1 MYFARLFLWLD
12 NGWYEMKIHSVEEGL
27 NLAHSGKIREAAIYF
42 CQAVKEEPHNPEL
55 YQPLGELLVALEE
68 WDHAQACF
76 GQLISLAPECAEAY
90 NYMGIILKRKE
101 YLAEAEE
108 CYRKAI
114 ELKSD
119 YAEAFHNMANC
130 LLREEKYVEAEAAYV
145 KAVELQPDLLKAR
158 FSLGIYYLL
167 MGQREKGW
175 KLYDARLDW
184 KEEFRMD
191 IPIWQGESLAGRNML
206 LFYEQGFGD
215 MLHCLRYVPQIVEMA
230 KEVTV
235 WIQEPLERLL
245 KEMEPKY
252 RVCTSNRE
260 LDAAQFDFACSIFS
274 LPAKLSSLEATVPY
288 LWAAEE
294 NKETWRKKIAPA
306 VKRRLKVGVVWA
318 GNPEHSNDENR
329 SVSFNEFQ
337 QLFEV
342 PGVLWVN
349 LQVGEEQNRFQEMSD
364 AESLLDTAGKL
375 TDFAETAGVIANLDL
390 VIAVDTAVAH
400 LAGAMGKPT
409 WLLLPYHPEWR
420 WELKR
425 EDCFWYPSM
434 RLFRQTVRGD
444 WQEVLQRV
452 SRALA
457 EQVSSTEGRA

>member
-1 MYFARLFLWLD
+1 MSGY
-12 NGWYEMKIHSVEEGL
+12 GWCEMKTYTVEEGL
-27 NLAHSGKIREAAIYF
+27 NLAHGGKIREAAIYF
-42 CQAVKEEPHNPEL
+42 CQAVKEEPHNPEMYL
-55 YQPLGELLVALEE
+55 RLGELLVALEE

-76 GQLISLAPECAEAY
+76 GQLLALAPEHAEAY
-90 NYMGIILKRKE
+90 NYMGVILKRKE
-101 YLAEAEE
+101 YLAEAEA
-108 CYRKAI
+108 CYREAV
-114 ELKSD
+114 ELKPD
-119 YAEAFHNMANC
+119 YAEAFHNMGNC
-130 LLREEKYVEAEAAYV
+130 LLRQEKYAEAEAAYL

-175 KLYDARLDW
+175 KWYDARLDW
-184 KEEFRMD
+184 KDSFHMD
-191 IPIWQGESLAGRNML
+191 IPIWQGESLAGRRIL

-215 MLHCLRYVPQIVEMA
+215 MLHCFRYVPQIAAMA
-230 KEVTV
+230 KAVTV
-235 WIQEPLERLL
+235 WIQEPLARLL
-245 KEMEPKY
+245 KEMKPAYK
-252 RVCTSNRE
+252 VCTSNRQ

-274 LPAKLSSLEATVPY
+274 LPAKLPSLEAAVPY
-288 LWAAEE
+288 LWAAPKNREA
-294 NKETWRKKIAPA
+294 WYKKLASVA
-306 VKRRLKVGVVWA
+306 KGRLKVGVVWA

-329 SVSFNEFQ
+329 SSSFAEFRR
-337 QLFEV
+337 LFTI

-349 LQVGEEQNRFQEMSD
+349 LQVGEEQKRFKEISD
-364 AESLLDTAGKL
+364 AERVFDTAGEL

-409 WLLLPYHPEWR
+409 WLLVPYHPEWR

-425 EDCFWYPSM
+425 EDCFWYPTM
-434 RLFRQTVRGD
+434 RLFRQALRGD

-452 SRALA
+452 AVALA

>member
-1 MYFARLFLWLD
+1 MSGY
-12 NGWYEMKIHSVEEGL
+12 GWCEMKTYTVEEGL
-27 NLAHSGKIREAAIYF
+27 NLAHGGKIREAAIYF

-55 YQPLGELLVALEE
+55 YQRLGELLVALEE

-76 GQLISLAPECAEAY
+76 RQLLALAPEHAEAY
-90 NYMGIILKRKE
+90 NYMGVILKRKE
-101 YLAEAEE
+101 YLAEAEA
-108 CYRKAI
+108 CYREAV
-114 ELKSD
+114 ELKPD
-119 YAEAFHNMANC
+119 YAEAFHNMGNC
-130 LLREEKYVEAEAAYV
+130 LLRQEKYAEAEAAYL

-175 KLYDARLDW
+175 KWYDARLDW
-184 KEEFRMD
+184 KDSFHMD
-191 IPIWQGESLAGRNML
+191 IPIWQGESLAGRRIL

-215 MLHCLRYVPQIVEMA
+215 MLHCLRYVPKIVRQA
-230 KEVTV
+230 LEVTV
-235 WIQEPLERLL
+235 WIQEPLARLL
-245 KEMEPKY
+245 KEMKPAYK
-252 RVCTSNRE
+252 VCTSNRQ

-274 LPAKLSSLEATVPY
+274 LPAKLPSLEAAVPY
-288 LWAAEE
+288 LWAAPKNREA
-294 NKETWRKKIAPA
+294 WYKKLASVA
-306 VKRRLKVGVVWA
+306 KGRLKVGVVWA

-329 SVSFNEFQ
+329 SSSFAEFRR
-337 QLFEV
+337 LFAI

-349 LQVGEEQNRFQEMSD
+349 LQVGEEQKRFEEISD
-364 AESLLDTAGKL
+364 AERLFDTAGEL

-409 WLLLPYHPEWR
+409 WLLVPYHPEWR

-425 EDCFWYPSM
+425 EDCFWYPTM
-434 RLFRQTVRGD
+434 RLFRQTVQGD

-452 SRALA
+452 AVALT
-457 EQVSSTEGRA
+457 EQVSSTEGRT

>member
-1 MYFARLFLWLD
+1 MSGY
-12 NGWYEMKIHSVEEGL
+12 GWCEMKTYTVEEGL
-27 NLAHSGKIREAAIYF
+27 NLAHGGKIREAAIYF
-42 CQAVKEEPHNPEL
+42 CQAVKEEPYNPEMYL
-55 YQPLGELLVALEE
+55 RLGELLVALEE

-76 GQLISLAPECAEAY
+76 GQLIALAPECAEAY

-101 YLAEAEE
+101 YLAEAEA
-108 CYRKAI
+108 CYREAV
-114 ELKSD
+114 ELKPD
-119 YAEAFHNMANC
+119 YAEAFHNMGNC
-130 LLREEKYVEAEAAYV
+130 LLRQEKYAEAEAAYL
-145 KAVELQPDLLKAR
+145 KAVEVQPDLLKAR

-175 KLYDARLDW
+175 KWYDARLDW
-184 KEEFRMD
+184 KDSFHMD
-191 IPIWQGESLAGRNML
+191 IPIWQGESLAGRRIL

-215 MLHCLRYVPQIVEMA
+215 MLHCLRYVPQIVRQA
-230 KEVTV
+230 LEVTV
-235 WIQEPLERLL
+235 WIQEPLARLL
-245 KEMEPKY
+245 KEMKPAYK
-252 RVCTSNRE
+252 VCTSNRQ

-274 LPAKLSSLEATVPY
+274 LPAKLPSLEAAVPY
-288 LWAAEE
+288 LWAAPKNREA
-294 NKETWRKKIAPA
+294 WYKKLASVA
-306 VKRRLKVGVVWA
+306 KGRLKVGVVWA

-329 SVSFNEFQ
+329 SSSFAEFRR
-337 QLFEV
+337 LFTI

-349 LQVGEEQNRFQEMSD
+349 LQVGEEQKRFKEISD
-364 AESLLDTAGKL
+364 AERVFDTAGEL

-409 WLLLPYHPEWR
+409 WLLVPYHPEWR

-425 EDCFWYPSM
+425 EDCFWYPTM
-434 RLFRQTVRGD
+434 RLFRQTVRGN

-452 SRALA
+452 AVALA

>member
-1 MYFARLFLWLD
+1 
-12 NGWYEMKIHSVEEGL
+12 MKTYTVEEGL
-27 NLAHSGKIREAAIYF
+27 NLAHGGKIREAAIYF
-42 CQAVKEEPHNPEL
+42 CQAVKEEPHNPEMYL
-55 YQPLGELLVALEE
+55 RLGELLVALEE

-76 GQLISLAPECAEAY
+76 GQLLALAPEHAEAY
-90 NYMGIILKRKE
+90 NYMGVILKRKE
-101 YLAEAEE
+101 YLAEAEA
-108 CYRKAI
+108 CYREAV
-114 ELKSD
+114 ELKPD
-119 YAEAFHNMANC
+119 YAEAFHNMGNC
-130 LLREEKYVEAEAAYV
+130 LLRQEKYAEAEAAYL

-175 KLYDARLDW
+175 KWYDARLDW
-184 KEEFRMD
+184 KDSFHMD
-191 IPIWQGESLAGRNML
+191 IPIWQGESLAGRRIL

-215 MLHCLRYVPQIVEMA
+215 MLHCLRYVPKIVRKA
-230 KEVTV
+230 LEVTV
-235 WIQEPLERLL
+235 WIQEPLARLL
-245 KEMEPKY
+245 KEMKPAYK
-252 RVCTSNRE
+252 VCTSNRQ

-274 LPAKLSSLEATVPY
+274 LPAKLPSLEAAVPY
-288 LWAAEE
+288 LWAAPKNREA
-294 NKETWRKKIAPA
+294 WYKKLASVA
-306 VKRRLKVGVVWA
+306 KGRLKVGVVWA

-329 SVSFNEFQ
+329 SSSFAEFRR
-337 QLFEV
+337 LFTI

-349 LQVGEEQNRFQEMSD
+349 LQVGEEQKRFKEISD
-364 AESLLDTAGKL
+364 AERVFDTAGEL

-409 WLLLPYHPEWR
+409 WLLVPYHPEWR

-425 EDCFWYPSM
+425 EDCFWYPTM
-434 RLFRQTVRGD
+434 RLFRQALRGD

-452 SRALA
+452 AVALA

>member
-1 MYFARLFLWLD
+1 MSGY
-12 NGWYEMKIHSVEEGL
+12 GWCEMKTYTVEEGL
-27 NLAHSGKIREAAIYF
+27 NLAHGGKIREAAIYF

-55 YQPLGELLVALEE
+55 YQRLGELLVALEE

-76 GQLISLAPECAEAY
+76 RQLLALAPEHAEAY
-90 NYMGIILKRKE
+90 NYMGVILKRKE
-101 YLAEAEE
+101 YLAEAEA
-108 CYRKAI
+108 CYREAV
-114 ELKSD
+114 ELKPD
-119 YAEAFHNMANC
+119 YAEAFHNMGNC
-130 LLREEKYVEAEAAYV
+130 LLRQEKYAEAEAAYL

-175 KLYDARLDW
+175 KWYDARLDW
-184 KEEFRMD
+184 KDSFHMD
-191 IPIWQGESLAGRNML
+191 IPIWQGESLAGRRIL

-215 MLHCLRYVPQIVEMA
+215 MLHCLRYVPKIVRQA
-230 KEVTV
+230 LEVTV
-235 WIQEPLERLL
+235 WIQEPLARLL
-245 KEMEPKY
+245 KEMKPAYK
-252 RVCTSNRE
+252 VCTSNRQ

-274 LPAKLSSLEATVPY
+274 LPAKLPSLEAAVPY
-288 LWAAEE
+288 LWAAQE
-294 NKETWRKKIAPA
+294 NREAWYKKLASVA
-306 VKRRLKVGVVWA
+306 KGRLKVGVVWA

-329 SVSFNEFQ
+329 SSSFAEFRR
-337 QLFEV
+337 LFAI

-349 LQVGEEQNRFQEMSD
+349 LQVGEEQKRFEEISD
-364 AESLLDTAGKL
+364 AERLFDTAGEL

-409 WLLLPYHPEWR
+409 WLLVPYHPEWR

-425 EDCFWYPSM
+425 EDCFWYPTM
-434 RLFRQTVRGD
+434 RLFRQTVQGD

-452 SRALA
+452 AVALT
-457 EQVSSTEGRA
+457 EQVSSTEGRT

>member
-1 MYFARLFLWLD
+1 MSGY
-12 NGWYEMKIHSVEEGL
+12 GWCEMKTYTVEEGL
-27 NLAHSGKIREAAIYF
+27 NLAHGGKIREAAIYF

-55 YQPLGELLVALEE
+55 YQRLGELLVALEE

-76 GQLISLAPECAEAY
+76 RQLLALAPEHAEAY
-90 NYMGIILKRKE
+90 NYMGVILKRKE
-101 YLAEAEE
+101 YLAEAEA
-108 CYRKAI
+108 CYREAV
-114 ELKSD
+114 ELKPD
-119 YAEAFHNMANC
+119 YAEAFHNMGNC
-130 LLREEKYVEAEAAYV
+130 LLRQEKYAEAEAAYL

-175 KLYDARLDW
+175 KWYDARLDW
-184 KEEFRMD
+184 KDSFHMD
-191 IPIWQGESLAGRNML
+191 IPIWQGESLAGRRIL

-215 MLHCLRYVPQIVEMA
+215 MLHCLRYVPQIVRQA
-230 KEVTV
+230 LEVTV
-235 WIQEPLERLL
+235 WIQEPLARLL
-245 KEMEPKY
+245 KEMDPSY
-252 RVCTSNRE
+252 RVCTSNRN

-274 LPAKLSSLEATVPY
+274 LPAKLPSLEADVPY
-288 LWAAEE
+288 LWAAQE
-294 NKETWRKKIAPA
+294 NREAWYKKLALA
-306 VKRRLKVGVVWA
+306 ANGRLKVGVVWA

-329 SVSFNEFQ
+329 SSSFAEFRR
-337 QLFEV
+337 LFTI

-349 LQVGEEQNRFQEMSD
+349 LQVGEEQKRFQEVSD
-364 AESLLDTAGKL
+364 AERLFDTAGKL

-409 WLLLPYHPEWR
+409 WLLVPYHPEWR

-434 RLFRQTVRGD
+434 RLFRQTVRGN

-452 SRALA
+452 AVALA

>member
-1 MYFARLFLWLD
+1 
-12 NGWYEMKIHSVEEGL
+12 MKTHSVEEGL
-27 NLAHSGKIREAAIYF
+27 NLAHGGKIREAAIYF
-42 CQAVKEEPHNPEL
+42 CQAVKEEPYNPEMYL
-55 YQPLGELLVALEE
+55 RLGELLVALEE

-76 GQLISLAPECAEAY
+76 GQLIALAPECAEAY

-101 YLAEAEE
+101 YLAEAEA
-108 CYRKAI
+108 CYREAV
-114 ELKSD
+114 ELKPD
-119 YAEAFHNMANC
+119 YAEAFHNMGNC
-130 LLREEKYVEAEAAYV
+130 LLRQEKYAEAEAAYL
-145 KAVELQPDLLKAR
+145 KAVEVQPDLLKAR

-175 KLYDARLDW
+175 KWYDARLDW
-184 KEEFRMD
+184 KDSFHMD
-191 IPIWQGESLAGRNML
+191 IPIWQGESLAGRRIL

-215 MLHCLRYVPQIVEMA
+215 MLHCLRYVPQIVRQA
-230 KEVTV
+230 LEVTV
-235 WIQEPLERLL
+235 WIQEPLARLL
-245 KEMEPKY
+245 KEMKPAYK
-252 RVCTSNRE
+252 VCTSNRQ

-274 LPAKLSSLEATVPY
+274 LPAKLPSLEAAVPY
-288 LWAAEE
+288 LWAAPKNREA
-294 NKETWRKKIAPA
+294 WYKKLASVA
-306 VKRRLKVGVVWA
+306 KGRLKVGVVWA

-329 SVSFNEFQ
+329 SSSFAEFRR
-337 QLFEV
+337 LFTI

-349 LQVGEEQNRFQEMSD
+349 LQVGEEQKRFKEISD
-364 AESLLDTAGKL
+364 AERVFDTAGEL

-409 WLLLPYHPEWR
+409 WLLVPYHPEWR

-425 EDCFWYPSM
+425 EDCFWYPTM
-434 RLFRQTVRGD
+434 RLFRQALRGD

-452 SRALA
+452 AVALA

>member
-1 MYFARLFLWLD
+1 
-12 NGWYEMKIHSVEEGL
+12 MKTYTVEEGL
-27 NLAHSGKIREAAIYF
+27 NLAHGGKIREAAIYF
-42 CQAVKEEPHNPEL
+42 CQAVKEEPHNPEMYL
-55 YQPLGELLVALEE
+55 RLGELLVALEE

-76 GQLISLAPECAEAY
+76 GQLLALAPEHAEAY
-90 NYMGIILKRKE
+90 NYMGVILKRKE
-101 YLAEAEE
+101 YLAEAEA
-108 CYRKAI
+108 CYREAV
-114 ELKSD
+114 ELKPD
-119 YAEAFHNMANC
+119 YAEAFHNMGNC
-130 LLREEKYVEAEAAYV
+130 LLRQEKYAEAEAAYL

-175 KLYDARLDW
+175 KWYDARLDW
-184 KEEFRMD
+184 KDSFHMD
-191 IPIWQGESLAGRNML
+191 IPIWQGESLAGRRIL

-215 MLHCLRYVPQIVEMA
+215 MLHCFRYVPQIAAMA
-230 KEVTV
+230 KAVTV
-235 WIQEPLERLL
+235 WIQEPLARLL
-245 KEMEPKY
+245 KEMKPAYK
-252 RVCTSNRE
+252 VCTSNRQ

-274 LPAKLSSLEATVPY
+274 LPAKLPSLEAAVPY
-288 LWAAEE
+288 LWAAPKNREA
-294 NKETWRKKIAPA
+294 WYKKLASVA
-306 VKRRLKVGVVWA
+306 KGRLKVGVVWA

-329 SVSFNEFQ
+329 SSSFAEFRR
-337 QLFEV
+337 LFTI

-349 LQVGEEQNRFQEMSD
+349 LQVGEEQKRFKEISD
-364 AESLLDTAGKL
+364 AERVFDTAGEL

-409 WLLLPYHPEWR
+409 WLLVPYHPEWR

-425 EDCFWYPSM
+425 EDCFWYPTM
-434 RLFRQTVRGD
+434 RLFRQALRGD

-452 SRALA
+452 AVALA

>member
-1 MYFARLFLWLD
+1 MSGY
-12 NGWYEMKIHSVEEGL
+12 GWCEMKTYTVEEGL
-27 NLAHSGKIREAAIYF
+27 NLAHGGKLREAAIYF
-42 CQAVKEEPHNPEL
+42 CQAVKEEPHNPAL
-55 YQPLGELLVALEE
+55 YQRLGELLVALEE

-76 GQLISLAPECAEAY
+76 GQLLALAPEHAEAY
-90 NYMGIILKRKE
+90 NYMGVILKRKE
-101 YLAEAEE
+101 YLAEAEA
-108 CYRKAI
+108 CYREAV
-114 ELKSD
+114 ELKPD
-119 YAEAFHNMANC
+119 YAEAFHNMGNC
-130 LLREEKYVEAEAAYV
+130 LLRQEKYAEAEAAYL

-175 KLYDARLDW
+175 KWYDARLDW
-184 KEEFRMD
+184 KDSFHMD
-191 IPIWQGESLAGRNML
+191 IPIWQGESLAGRRIL

-215 MLHCLRYVPQIVEMA
+215 MLHCLRYVPQIVRQA
-230 KEVTV
+230 QEVTV
-235 WIQEPLERLL
+235 WIQEPLARLL
-245 KEMEPKY
+245 KEMKPAYK
-252 RVCTSNRE
+252 VCTSNRQ

-274 LPAKLSSLEATVPY
+274 LPAKLPSLEAAVPY
-288 LWAAEE
+288 LWAAPKNREA
-294 NKETWRKKIAPA
+294 WYKKLGPVA
-306 VKRRLKVGVVWA
+306 KGRLKVGVVWA

-329 SVSFNEFQ
+329 SSSFAEFRR
-337 QLFEV
+337 LFAI

-349 LQVGEEQNRFQEMSD
+349 LQVGEEQKRFEEISD
-364 AESLLDTAGKL
+364 AERLFDTAGEL

-409 WLLLPYHPEWR
+409 WLLVPYHPEWR

-425 EDCFWYPSM
+425 EDCFWYPTM

-452 SRALA
+452 AVALT

>member
-1 MYFARLFLWLD
+1 
-12 NGWYEMKIHSVEEGL
+12 MKTYTVEEGL
-27 NLAHSGKIREAAIYF
+27 ELAHGGKIREAALYF
-42 CQAVKEEPHNPEL
+42 CQAVKEEPYNPEL
-55 YQPLGELLVALEE
+55 YQRLGELLVALEE

-76 GQLISLAPECAEAY
+76 GQLIALSPEWAAAY

-101 YLAEAEE
+101 YLAEAEA

-114 ELKSD
+114 ELNPD
-119 YAEAFHNMANC
+119 YAEAFHNMGNC
-130 LLREEKYVEAEAAYV
+130 LLRQEKYAEAEAAYL

-158 FSLGIYYLL
+158 FSLGTYYLL
-167 MGQREKGW
+167 MGEREKGW
-175 KLYDARLDW
+175 KWYDARLDW
-184 KEEFRMD
+184 KDSFRMD
-191 IPIWQGESLAGRNML
+191 IPIWQGESLEGRSIL

-215 MLHCLRYVPQIVEMA
+215 MLHCLRYVPQIAAMA
-230 KEVTV
+230 THVTV
-235 WIQEPLERLL
+235 WIQEPLARLL
-245 KEMEPKY
+245 KEMEPPY

-260 LDAAQFDFACSIFS
+260 LDAAQFGFACSIFS
-274 LPAKLSSLEATVPY
+274 LPAKLLSLEAEVPY
-288 LWAAEE
+288 LWAARE
-294 NKETWRKKIAPA
+294 NREKWLEKLAPA
-306 VKRRLKVGVVWA
+306 AKGRLKVGVVWA

-329 SVSFNEFQ
+329 SCSFDEFR
-337 QLFEV
+337 QLFAV
-342 PGVLWVN
+342 PGVLWVS
-349 LQVGEEQNRFQEMSD
+349 LQVGEEQKRFQEMSD

-375 TDFAETAGVIANLDL
+375 TDFADTAGVIANLDL

-452 SRALA
+452 AAVLT
-457 EQVSSTEGRA
+457 EKVSSTEGRE

>member
-1 MYFARLFLWLD
+1 M
-12 NGWYEMKIHSVEEGL
+12 
-27 NLAHSGKIREAAIYF
+27 
-42 CQAVKEEPHNPEL
+42 
-55 YQPLGELLVALEE
+55 GELLVALEE

-76 GQLISLAPECAEAY
+76 GQLLALAPECAEAY
-90 NYMGIILKRKE
+90 NYMGVILKRKE
-101 YLAEAEE
+101 FLAEAEA
-108 CYRKAI
+108 CYREAV
-114 ELKSD
+114 ELQPD
-119 YAEAFHNMANC
+119 YAEAFHNMGNC
-130 LLREEKYVEAEAAYV
+130 LLREEKYAEAEAAYV

-158 FSLGIYYLL
+158 FSLGTYYLL

-191 IPIWQGESLAGRNML
+191 IPIWQGESLEGGNIL

-215 MLHCLRYVPQIVEMA
+215 MLHCLRYVSKIVSMA
-230 KEVTV
+230 KAVTV
-235 WIQEPLERLL
+235 WIQEPLARLL
-245 KEMEPKY
+245 KEMDPPY
-252 RVCTSNRE
+252 RVCTSNRD

-274 LPAKLSSLEATVPY
+274 LPAKLPSLEADVPY
-288 LWAAEE
+288 LWAAPE
-294 NKETWRKKIAPA
+294 NREAWRKKLAPA
-306 VKRRLKVGVVWA
+306 AKGLLKVGVVWA

-329 SVSFNEFQ
+329 SSSFEEFRR
-337 QLFEV
+337 LFAI

-349 LQVGEEQNRFQEMSD
+349 LQVGEEQKRFQEISD
-364 AESLLDTAGKL
+364 VESLFDTAGEL
-375 TDFAETAGVIANLDL
+375 TDFAETAGVIANLEL

-409 WLLLPYHPEWR
+409 WLLVPYYPEWR

-425 EDCFWYPSM
+425 EDCFWYPTM
-434 RLFRQTVRGD
+434 RLFRQTVRGN

-452 SRALA
+452 AVALA

>member
-1 MYFARLFLWLD
+1 MSGY
-12 NGWYEMKIHSVEEGL
+12 GWCEMKTYTVEEGL
-27 NLAHSGKIREAAIYF
+27 NLAHGGKIREAAIYF

-55 YQPLGELLVALEE
+55 YQRLGELLVALEE

-76 GQLISLAPECAEAY
+76 RQLLALAPEHAEAY
-90 NYMGIILKRKE
+90 NYMGVILKRKE
-101 YLAEAEE
+101 YLAEAEA
-108 CYRKAI
+108 CYREAV
-114 ELKSD
+114 ELKPD
-119 YAEAFHNMANC
+119 YAEAFHNMGNC
-130 LLREEKYVEAEAAYV
+130 LLRQEKYAEAEAAYL

-175 KLYDARLDW
+175 KWYDARLDW
-184 KEEFRMD
+184 KDSFHMD
-191 IPIWQGESLAGRNML
+191 IPIWQGESLAGRRIL

-215 MLHCLRYVPQIVEMA
+215 MLHCLRYVPQIVRQA
-230 KEVTV
+230 LEVTV
-235 WIQEPLERLL
+235 WIQEPLARLL
-245 KEMEPKY
+245 KEMKPAYK
-252 RVCTSNRE
+252 VCTSNRQ

-274 LPAKLSSLEATVPY
+274 LPAKLPSLEAAVPY
-288 LWAAEE
+288 LWAAPKNREA
-294 NKETWRKKIAPA
+294 WYKKLASVA
-306 VKRRLKVGVVWA
+306 KGRLKVGVVWA

-329 SVSFNEFQ
+329 SSSFAEFRR
-337 QLFEV
+337 LFTI

-349 LQVGEEQNRFQEMSD
+349 LQVGEEQKRFKEISD
-364 AESLLDTAGKL
+364 AERVFDTAGEL

-409 WLLLPYHPEWR
+409 WLLVPYHPEWR

-425 EDCFWYPSM
+425 EDCFWYPTM
-434 RLFRQTVRGD
+434 RLFRQALRGD

-452 SRALA
+452 AVALA